1 MWTAGYF
8 VAVGG
13 LLAGALVCL
22 PIDGRLAGALES
34 VRLGG
39 DVRRELEA
47 VQQFGQLTFSLLIAW
62 AIVLAD
68 RERCR
73 RLLDWLAAGL
83 ATAAVLYPAKMLIG
97 RPRPGFDDPD
107 GFVGAFGAYPLGA
120 DRGVRSGWELGVD
133 GISDLWAMPSGHTA
147 FAVVCA
153 VFLWVAYPKL
163 RALAVTLACLTASG
177 RLLLGAHYVSD
188 VLAGA
193 ALGVAVAVPVVRSY
207 GGVRGLDLVWTRFV
221 DRGAEAAFPALRRRV
236 EGGG

>member
-1 MWTAGYF
+1 MCVPF
-8 VAVGG
+8 
-13 LLAGALVCL
+13 
-22 PIDGRLAGALES
+22 DGRLVEVLGA

-47 VQQFGQLTFSLLIAW
+47 LQQFGQLSFSLLIAW
-62 AIVLAD
+62 AIFLVD

-83 ATAAVLYPAKMLIG
+83 LTALVLYPAKMLIG
-97 RPRPGFDDPD
+97 RPRPRFDDPM
-107 GFVGAFGAYPLGA
+107 GFIGAFGKYPL
-120 DRGVRSGWELGVD
+120 DPERGMRAGWELGVS
-133 GISDLWAMPSGHTA
+133 GISDLWSMPSGHTA

-163 RALAVTLACLTASG
+163 RALAVTLACVTAAG

-193 ALGVAVAVPVVRSY
+193 ALGIAAAVPVVRGF
-207 GGVRGLDLVWTRFV
+207 GGVRGLDWVWRRVV
-221 DRGAEAAFPALRRRV
+221 DRGAEPAFPALARRF
-236 EGGG
+236 